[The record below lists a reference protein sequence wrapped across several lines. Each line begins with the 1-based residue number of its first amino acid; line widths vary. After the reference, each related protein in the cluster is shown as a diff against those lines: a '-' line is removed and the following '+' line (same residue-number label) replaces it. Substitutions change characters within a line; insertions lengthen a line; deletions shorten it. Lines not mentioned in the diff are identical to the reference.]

1 MQDGAVTVRS
11 PVNLREALSLLAE
24 GGEAARPLAG
34 GTDAMGK
41 MYDGVWRPQVWI
53 NLQRLRPALAYI
65 RMDGD
70 RLEIGALTTF
80 SALLASPM
88 VMAGAPLLGQA
99 ARTIGGPQIR
109 NMGTLG
115 GNLGTASPAADSL
128 PALYALEAEVRL
140 ASLDGERTLP
150 IGEFMLGPGSTALKP
165 GELITAVRFA
175 VQQPGE
181 LCTYEKLGLRAAHA
195 IAVASVALR
204 LAPRAGDAPGRFAM
218 ARVALG
224 AVAPTVVRAPLAEA
238 ALLANPVSADAA
250 LRAAAGA
257 REAASPITDGRASAE
272 YRRAMAGN
280 LLQRGLIRLLGPDVA
295 PGAHAS

>member
-1 MQDGAVTVRS
+1 MPDGAVTVRS
-11 PVNLREALSLLAE
+11 PVTLREALYLLAE

-34 GTDAMGK
+34 GTDAMVK
-41 MYDGVWRPQVWI
+41 AHDGVWRPQVWI
-53 NLQRLRPALAYI
+53 NLQRLRPSLAYI
-65 RMDGD
+65 RLDGD
-70 RLEIGALTTF
+70 RLEVGALTTF
-80 SALLASPM
+80 SELLASPTL
-88 VMAGAPLLGQA
+88 VAWAPLLAQA

-128 PALYALEAEVRL
+128 PALYALEAEVLL
-140 ASLDGERTLP
+140 ASLSGERTLP
-150 IGEFMLGPGSTALKP
+150 IDQFVLGPGRTALKP

-204 LAPRAGDAPGRFAM
+204 LAPDDRRVRM

-238 ALLANPVSADAA
+238 ALTAGGAIAKDAA
-250 LRAAAGA
+250 LQAAAGA
-257 REAASPITDGRASAE
+257 REAAHPITDGRASAA
-272 YRRAMAGN
+272 YRRAIAGN
-280 LLQRGLIRLLGPDVA
+280 LLLRGLIRLLGPDAA